1 MTDNANQAASRQD
14 DATRPRAAVVIL
26 AAGKSTRMKT
36 NLPKVMH
43 DISGRPMLAYVL
55 DACRGAGITDC
66 YVVVG
71 FGKELITEAFSREPG
86 IHFVEQREQNGTGHA
101 VSMCA
106 EALSDFTGNI
116 VVIAG
121 DMPMIRSETLRELLD
136 NHHSTG
142 AAASMATTVLY
153 DPFGYGRIIRNGDG
167 VFEKIVEHR
176 DCTPEQLEV
185 TEVNPSYYCFDAG
198 ALFDALPRIK
208 PDNAKGEYYIT
219 DVLAIVRGDGKLV
232 SADTRVPADDAVG
245 INSRADLAD
254 ITRLMQ
260 QRIQVGWMDNGV
272 TIVDPVNTWI
282 DSRARI
288 GPDTVIKPFSYI
300 EGNARIGSGCTV
312 GPYAYVADAA
322 VVADGTVVGP
332 GRLDAFDT
340 TAKPQGRSNP
350 VGNKDAH
357 VVRKPPAQAGCR

>member
-1 MTDNANQAASRQD
+1 MTDEANQAPSRQAD
-14 DATRPRAAVVIL
+14 STQPRAAAVIL

-36 NLPKVMH
+36 DLPKVMH

-71 FGKELITEAFSREPG
+71 FGKEIITEAFSQEPG

-106 EALSDFTGNI
+106 EALSGFAGDV

-121 DMPMIRSETLRELLD
+121 DMPMIRAETLRELLD
-136 NHHSTG
+136 NHYSAG
-142 AAASMATTVLY
+142 AAASMATTVLD
-153 DPFGYGRIIRNGDG
+153 DPFGYGRIIRNVDG
-167 VFEKIVEHR
+167 RFEEIVEHR

-198 ALFDALPRIK
+198 TLFAALPQIK
-208 PDNAKGEYYIT
+208 ADNAKGEYYIT
-219 DVLAIVRGDGKLV
+219 DVLAIVRRSGKPV
-232 SADTRVPADDAVG
+232 SAVTRVPADDAVG

-260 QRIQVGWMDNGV
+260 RRIQVGWMDDGV
-272 TIVDPVNTWI
+272 TIVDPENTWI
-282 DSRARI
+282 DSRTQI
-288 GPDTVIKPFSYI
+288 GPETVIKPFSYI
-300 EGNARIGSGCTV
+300 EGNARIGAGCTV

-340 TAKPQGRSNP
+340 TANPRARSNSA
-350 VGNKDAH
+350 GNKDAQ